1 MGAAAA
7 LQGSRASK
15 APGAAEQASPPACPE
30 LGSGGGGALLC
41 WEGGRRME
49 GRSLLRTH
57 LVTLTHHR
65 TNTNSPLS

>member
-30 LGSGGGGALLC
+30 LGSGGALYSVGKVDGGWRGAHSS
-41 WEGGRRME
+41 E
-49 GRSLLRTH
+49 
-57 LVTLTHHR
+57 LTW
-65 TNTNSPLS
+65 